1 MRKRFSSGTLIQPL
15 PHGGGSVSDGGSVS
29 KFDSPGETATVKRI
43 VAIDTTN
50 EFGSIALVQDSEII
64 EELPLHSPDG
74 FGHVLFP
81 QLQQLMERHGWSFD
95 QVAGFAAGAGPGSFT
110 GVRVGLAAVKGLAET
125 AGVQAAAVSNL
136 EAMASLG
143 SGALRAPFFDA
154 RRDEIFGALYDSN
167 LTAVRPAAAQSFDAW
182 LASLPPDA
190 ELMTPDPA
198 PFAEALSGRT
208 VTVTPRALAG
218 AIGKLA
224 LAQLRD
230 PLALDAN
237 YVRRSDAELNWKDD
251 R

>member
-1 MRKRFSSGTLIQPL
+1 M
-15 PHGGGSVSDGGSVS
+15 
-29 KFDSPGETATVKRI
+29 KRI

-50 EFGSIALVQDSEII
+50 EFGSIALVEDGAIV
-64 EELPLHSPDG
+64 EETPLHSPDG

-81 QLQQLMERHGWSFD
+81 ELQQLMERHAWSFD
-95 QVAGFAAGAGPGSFT
+95 HVAGFAAGAGPGSFT

-125 AGVQAAAVSNL
+125 ASVQAAAVSNL

-143 SGALRAPFFDA
+143 SSALRAPFFDA
-154 RRDEIFGALYDSN
+154 RRGEIFGALYDSD
-167 LTAVRPAAAQSFDAW
+167 LVAVRPAMAQPFADW
-182 LASLPPDA
+182 LASVPPDA

-198 PFAEALSGRT
+198 PFAEALSGRP

-224 LAQLRD
+224 LSQLQD
-230 PLALDAN
+230 PVALDAN